1 MSGAC
6 CGLDHLENLM
16 QDLLYASHT
25 MTPERLQA
33 SLVTS
38 LLASIETIHQVKSA
52 NNFMMMEVNRFIDYS
67 KTVNGFK
74 LVPNRSVY
82 YYSYTPLLYIYAV
95 Y

>member
-16 QDLLYASHT
+16 QDLLFASHT

-33 SLVTS
+33 SLQT
-38 LLASIETIHQVKSA
+38 SIETIHQVKSA

-67 KTVNGFK
+67 KTLNGFK
-74 LVPNRSVY
+74 LEPNRCVF
-82 YYSYTPLLYIYAV
+82 YYSTITLILL
-95 Y
+95 